1 MSRGEIQPAWQG
13 PFKVYGARF
22 CEHWLLQDVA
32 LLKLT
37 RALKSL
43 RAVRILRSFRF
54 VRGLRVLVKACRCF
68 LPSLF
73 WSMVLL
79 AVFMAM
85 GALTLGNTLQVFIL
99 DEMME
104 QVDREWLW
112 EHYGT
117 SQRSAWTLYEV
128 TFAGPHTRQ
137 ILEQCQQCNR
147 WEGCA
152 RKGAGAGK
160 KTLRYLKP
168 TSH

>member
-137 ILEQCQQCNR
+137 ILEHASNATGGKGVRGKAQVLGR
-147 WEGCA
+147 KPCA
-152 RKGAGAGK
+152 I
-160 KTLRYLKP
+160 
-168 TSH
+168 